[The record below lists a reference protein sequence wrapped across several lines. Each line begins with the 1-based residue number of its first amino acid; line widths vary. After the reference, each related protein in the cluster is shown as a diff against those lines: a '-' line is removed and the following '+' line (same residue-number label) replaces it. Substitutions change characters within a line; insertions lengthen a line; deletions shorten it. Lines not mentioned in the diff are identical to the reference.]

1 MNRKLTLIL
10 ALLILAVISVSIVTA
25 VNDADDSL
33 EADDE
38 SDDVISQDDAVDEV
52 SADDNDEKIA
62 VKETEDDKLGDVIT
76 QFSVKKVWNDDNDAK
91 GKRPSSIK
99 VIITVGNDKKELQLS
114 DKNDWK
120 DNVTNV
126 QVENEDSVKIE
137 EVTVDGYTT
146 EIKGNPTDG
155 YVITNTL
162 KKESNSTSP
171 TDKDS
176 GNKKTTDKDSGD
188 KDSKKETT
196 IIKKT
201 TTTTT
206 KEVPVKKEAKEVK
219 NESKKDPNK
228 EKLKHDTGNPVLLGV
243 LAVALVGL
251 AYALYRRE

>member
-10 ALLILAVISVSIVTA
+10 ALLVLALISVSIATA
-25 VNDADDSL
+25 VDDVQDDVSAYDDS
-33 EADDE
+33 DDA
-38 SDDVISQDDAVDEV
+38 ISQDADSYKV
-52 SADDNDEKIA
+52 SKDKDDEKIGA
-62 VKETEDDKLGDVIT
+62 DDKPVVGVIE
-76 QFSVKKVWNDDNDAK
+76 FPVKIVWEDNDNDAR
-91 GKRPSSIK
+91 KRPSS
-99 VIITVGNDKKELQLS
+99 VIVIVNAGADTRELELT
-114 DKNDWK
+114 DINDWRGSVDNIPDEDK
-120 DNVTNV
+120 DSISV
-126 QVENEDSVKIE
+126 QDVK
-137 EVTVDGYTT
+137 VDGYTT
-146 EIKGNPTDG
+146 KITGNSTDG

-228 EKLKHDTGNPVLLGV
+228 EKLKHDTGNPILLGV

-251 AYALYRRE
+251 AYALYRKE

>member
-10 ALLILAVISVSIVTA
+10 ALLVLALISVSIATA
-25 VNDADDSL
+25 VDDVQDDVSAYDDS
-33 EADDE
+33 DDA
-38 SDDVISQDDAVDEV
+38 ISQDADSYKV
-52 SADDNDEKIA
+52 SKDKDDEKIGA
-62 VKETEDDKLGDVIT
+62 DDKPVVGVIE
-76 QFSVKKVWNDDNDAK
+76 FPVKIVWEDNDNDAR
-91 GKRPSSIK
+91 KRPSS
-99 VIITVGNDKKELQLS
+99 VIVIVNAGENTREIELTDL
-114 DKNDWK
+114 NDWK
-120 DNVTNV
+120 GSAKNIPDADKDSISV
-126 QVENEDSVKIE
+126 QDVK
-137 EVTVDGYTT
+137 VDGYTT
-146 EIKGNPTDG
+146 KITGNSTDG
-155 YVITNTL
+155 YEITCTY
-162 KKESNSTSP
+162 KGDSKDNSTDP
-171 TDKDS
+171 TDDNKKKDS
-176 GNKKTTDKDSGD
+176 TDD